1 MVILAHGTQQH
12 LGKNLA
18 IYVCKTNELPTKK
31 QNGI

>member
-1 MVILAHGTQQH
+1 MVFLVHGAQQH

-18 IYVCKTNELPTKK
+18 LYVFKTNELPTKK